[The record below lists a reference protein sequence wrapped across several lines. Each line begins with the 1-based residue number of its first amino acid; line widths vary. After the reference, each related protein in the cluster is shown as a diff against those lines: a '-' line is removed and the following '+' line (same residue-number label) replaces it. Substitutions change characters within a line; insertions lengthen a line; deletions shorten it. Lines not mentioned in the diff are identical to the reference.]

1 MGKEKYYFDSETLSY
16 KKVFKS
22 RTLQISNFILF
33 LLSAIVF
40 GVFSLFIL
48 LNSEAIST
56 PKEII
61 QSRELDNYELQFNL
75 LNLKLNQ
82 VESVLENIQERDDN
96 IYRVYFE
103 ASPIPIEQRKAGF
116 GGVNRYKDLE
126 GYDNSELIINT
137 SKRLD
142 ILTKQLVLQ
151 SRSLDEIEYLAANK
165 VDLLDAIP
173 SIQPIR
179 NKDLKRLASGYGYR
193 IDPFTKKPRMHKGMD
208 FTASSGTPIYATG
221 KGFVKRA
228 DNRASGYGKHIRIDH
243 GFGYVSLY
251 AHLSKYN
258 VKRGQKVRRG
268 DIIGFVGNTGRSA
281 GPHLHYEII
290 KDGSKINPLN
300 FYYGN
305 LTSEEFDKLLNIA
318 NQENQSLD

>member
-16 KKVFKS
+16 KKVVRS
-22 RTLQISNFILF
+22 RTLQVSNFIFF
-33 LLSAIVF
+33 LLSAMVF
-40 GVFSLFIL
+40 GIFSLFVL
-48 LNSEAIST
+48 LNSEFIST

-82 VESVLENIQERDDN
+82 VESVLENIQERDNN

-103 ASPIPIEQRKAGF
+103 ASPIPIELRKAGF
-116 GGVNRYKDLE
+116 GGINRYSDLE

-151 SRSLDEIEYLAANK
+151 SRSLDEIEYLANNK

-208 FTASSGTPIYATG
+208 FTASSGTPIFATG
-221 KGFVKRA
+221 KGIVKRA

-258 VKRGQKVRRG
+258 VKRGQKVKRAQ
-268 DIIGFVGNTGRSA
+268 IV
-281 GPHLHYEII
+281 
-290 KDGSKINPLN
+290 
-300 FYYGN
+300 
-305 LTSEEFDKLLNIA
+305 
-318 NQENQSLD
+318 